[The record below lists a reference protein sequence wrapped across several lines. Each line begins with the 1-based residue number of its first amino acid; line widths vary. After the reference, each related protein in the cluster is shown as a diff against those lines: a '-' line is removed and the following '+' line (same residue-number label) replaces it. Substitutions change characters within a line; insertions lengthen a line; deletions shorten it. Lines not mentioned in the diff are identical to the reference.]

1 MRYKDTIRLAKE
13 ALKHPELYNENE
25 LTYLK
30 KALDRAKNGLQEKK
44 LRRKRQKGFGY
55 GSETD

>member
-25 LTYLK
+25 LSYLK
-30 KALDRAKNGLQEKK
+30 KALERAKSGLKEKQ
-44 LRRKRQKGFGY
+44 LRKKRQKG
-55 GSETD
+55 